1 MANAK
6 KPDSSRGFTLIELML
21 VVIIIGI
28 IAAIAVP
35 RMAGRQRKAKD
46 ITTQASIRSVC
57 AALDSF
63 ELDVG
68 RFPSTEEGLQAL
80 IERPLSLAP
89 EDEWNGPYF
98 REIPLDSWKRP
109 FIYKYPGE
117 NSVDYDLISRGA
129 DGQEGTSDDITN
141 YRQKDEAGQRIHTR

>member
-1 MANAK
+1 MKEAPHK
-6 KPDSSRGFTLIELML
+6 MRKSRDSGFTLIELML

-35 RMAGRQRKAKD
+35 RMTGRTERARLAAAKAT
-46 ITTQASIRSVC
+46 INSLS

-68 RFPSTEEGLQAL
+68 RFPSSEEGLDAL
-80 IERPLSLAP
+80 IERPSALTTESQ
-89 EDEWNGPYF
+89 WNGPYM
-98 REIPLDSWKRP
+98 REIPFDSWNRP

-117 NSVDYDLISRGA
+117 NSVDFDLVSLGH
-129 DGQEGTSDDITN
+129 DGQEATEDDVTN
-141 YRQKDEAGQRIHTR
+141 FRKKAR